1 MVFFDTNVIVYS
13 DDDSQPAKQKRAIEL
28 IRESAIKQHGAISTQ
43 VLQEYFVVVT
53 RKLSVDA
60 AVAQRKVENLVSTL
74 AISRIT
80 EQDVIKA
87 IQLHRLNRISYWD
100 ALVVIAAMNVKAA
113 VLYSE
118 DMQSSRMFGG
128 TLKIVNP
135 FEESRGNGHENRS

>member
-1 MVFFDTNVIVYS
+1 VVFFDTNVIVYS

-28 IRESAIKQHGAISTQ
+28 IRESAIKQDGAISTQ

-60 AVAQRKVENLVSTL
+60 AVAQRKLENLVATL

-100 ALVVIAAMNVKAA
+100 ALIVTAAMNVKAA

-135 FEESRGNGHENRS
+135 FEEGRGNRYENKS

>member
-28 IRESAIKQHGAISTQ
+28 IRESAIKQDGAISMQ

-74 AISRIT
+74 AISRVT

-100 ALVVIAAMNVKAA
+100 ALIVTAAMNVKAA

-135 FEESRGNGHENRS
+135 FEESRGNEHENKS